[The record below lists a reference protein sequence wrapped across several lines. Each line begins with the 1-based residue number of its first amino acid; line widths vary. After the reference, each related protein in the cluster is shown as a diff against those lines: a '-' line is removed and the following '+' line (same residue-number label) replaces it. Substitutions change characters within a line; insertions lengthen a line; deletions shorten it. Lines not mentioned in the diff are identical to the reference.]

1 MISDAIGEDKAICF
15 CLVAW
20 IKSQGS
26 GIFANNTG
34 FPMILLLHLKVAGG
48 IIRAAWGNQF
58 FEPIFDIPVAA
69 QETAGFSTGKTGA
82 RERLGGQ
89 PN

>member
-1 MISDAIGEDKAICF
+1 MGVVLSH
-15 CLVAW
+15 
-20 IKSQGS
+20 
-26 GIFANNTG
+26 GIFIVVFEGSKWYYSRYSENY
-34 FPMILLLHLKVAGG
+34 
-48 IIRAAWGNQF
+48 F

-82 RERLGGQ
+82 RERSGGQ

>member
-1 MISDAIGEDKAICF
+1 
-15 CLVAW
+15 
-20 IKSQGS
+20 
-26 GIFANNTG
+26 
-34 FPMILLLHLKVAGG
+34 MILLLHLKVAGG
-48 IIRAAWGNQF
+48 IIRAVWGNQF

>member
-1 MISDAIGEDKAICF
+1 
-15 CLVAW
+15 
-20 IKSQGS
+20 
-26 GIFANNTG
+26 
-34 FPMILLLHLKVAGG
+34 MILLLHFGWVSG
-48 IIRAAWGNQF
+48 IIRVVWGNQF

-89 PN
+89 PNLAQRTQSCVFGFM